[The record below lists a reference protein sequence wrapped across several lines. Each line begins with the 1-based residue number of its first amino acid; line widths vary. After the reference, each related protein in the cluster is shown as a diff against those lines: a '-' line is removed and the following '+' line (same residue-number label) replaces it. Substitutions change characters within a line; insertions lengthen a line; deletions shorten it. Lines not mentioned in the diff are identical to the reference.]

1 MIYCN
6 LKDLNSDS
14 AVYYFGISPDN
25 MTGEVKF
32 FLRAEALIVKQP
44 VNSNVPL
51 TSINRI
57 TVKYCNEFAKGIF
70 PDKLSF
76 ERG

>member
-14 AVYYFGISPDN
+14 AVYYFGTSTDN
-25 MTGEVKF
+25 MTGEIEF
-32 FLRAEALIVKQP
+32 FRNTEPVIIKQP

-57 TVKYCNEFAKGIF
+57 MVKYCNTFTKGIF
-70 PDKLSF
+70 PNKLSF